1 MNLALQMV
9 SYFAVVTLAAM
20 SPGPDFAV
28 VTRHSILGGRLSG
41 IAASAGVATG
51 MAVNTA
57 AAVAGLGAL
66 LAASPTLYTVIKLIG
81 AAYLI
86 YLGVRALLS
95 LRGSSGGGLQ
105 EIEQLPDRSGYF
117 RAFREGLFANFLNPK
132 VVIFLVTL
140 MPQFLPKEPTLW
152 EQLLVGLVSVVA
164 VMNWFSILALAV
176 SAARR
181 AFQKPKVRKV
191 INGITGVA
199 LVAIGLRVAI
209 S

>member
-1 MNLALQMV
+1 MNLAVQMA
-9 SYFAVVTLAAM
+9 SYFAVVTLGAM

-51 MAVNTA
+51 MAMNTT

-66 LAASPTLYTVIKLIG
+66 LSASPDLYTAIKLIG
-81 AAYLI
+81 AAYLV

-95 LRGSSGGGLQ
+95 LRGGSGGLQ
-105 EIEQLPDRSGYF
+105 EISRQAPDRSSLL
-117 RAFREGLFANFLNPK
+117 RAYREGLFANFLNPK
-132 VVIFLVTL
+132 VVVFLVTL
-140 MPQFLPKEPTLW
+140 MPQFLPPHPTLW
-152 EQLLVGLVSVVA
+152 EQLLIGVVSVVA
-164 VMNWFSILALAV
+164 VMNWFSVLALAV

-181 AFQKPKVRKV
+181 LFQKPKVRKA
-191 INGITGVA
+191 INGITGAA
-199 LVAIGLRVAI
+199 LVAVGLKVAI